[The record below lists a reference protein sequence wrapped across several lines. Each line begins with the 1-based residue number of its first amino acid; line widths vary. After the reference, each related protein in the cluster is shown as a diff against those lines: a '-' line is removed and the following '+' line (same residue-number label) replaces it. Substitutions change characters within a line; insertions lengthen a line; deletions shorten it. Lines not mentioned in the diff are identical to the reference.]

1 MTAATADPNGGGL
14 TDEQAAVYD
23 RQLRVWGVEAQ
34 KRMGASTFFVLGDLD
49 GVAAEACKN
58 IVLAGV
64 GTLRIW
70 DNGMD
75 AHDANAPPGNFLATA
90 GAAGKAAGRCVHRSI
105 RPLSAPREIASVARR
120 SLDLGIPS
128 SSHLTRR
135 PPSLSPSLPPWAL
148 PSLRPQH
155 HRRARDARHAPG
167 D

>member
-64 GTLRIW
+64 GTPRIW

-90 GAAGKAAGRCVHRSI
+90 GAAGKAAGRCVRRSI
-105 RPLSAPREIASVARR
+105 RPLSAPREIASVAHYR
-120 SLDLGIPS
+120 
-128 SSHLTRR
+128 
-135 PPSLSPSLPPWAL
+135 
-148 PSLRPQH
+148 
-155 HRRARDARHAPG
+155 
-167 D
+167 